1 MKKLVAIIMALIAF
15 FGMAYS
21 ETIDLDAMSVDEL
34 VKLRNDVI
42 EALYSKNGAVSLP
55 EGRYV
60 AGKDIAAGTYTIVQ
74 CEEDTCSVINIYE
87 SLDGEDPK
95 YYNSIYDH
103 AEMSVT
109 LSEGE
114 VLDVNI
120 YEVGSGTCPL
130 IIFESAPLFMN

>member
-1 MKKLVAIIMALIAF
+1 MKKLIAIVMALITV

-34 VKLRNDVI
+34 VELRNDVI

-60 AGKDIAAGTYTIVQ
+60 AGKDIAVGTYTIVQ
-74 CEEDTCSVINIYE
+74 CEDDTWSTIGIYE
-87 SLDGEDPK
+87 SLDGEEPK
-95 YYNSIYDH
+95 YSNHIYDH

-109 LSEGE
+109 LTEGE
-114 VLDVNI
+114 VLDVDI
-120 YEVGSGTCPL
+120 VKVGSGTCPL
-130 IIFESAPLFMN
+130 IIFKSAPLFMN